1 MTTLSSQAVPAA
13 RQPLL
18 EHKPLRLKQT
28 GESSRSGSMRP
39 AALWPRECPRFVRPP
54 CQHGWCPESSWMS
67 SLQHPSGCKVQPV
80 SWSDSDLRNVA
91 LVGMVGAPCAGNC
104 CEIITVIDLG
114 RCSAVVLLLSFPGF
128 FQLLGSSTS
137 PQVYGLSSTTPVP
150 RCLFFFAWPW
160 KCSSLQVPC
169 ALVLL

>member
-104 CEIITVIDLG
+104 CEIITVIDLC

-128 FQLLGSSTS
+128 VSSCWDPQLPLKSMGLVPLLQSQDVYFFLLGHGS
-137 PQVYGLSSTTPVP
+137 VALSRYPV
-150 RCLFFFAWPW
+150 L
-160 KCSSLQVPC
+160 
-169 ALVLL
+169 